1 VSCPAPPPSFISYRF
16 NAPLKSQARHLRHFS
31 DESRKCGCV
40 PGKKG
45 KKTRKDRT
53 GGRGC
58 IWGKQENSKITS
70 REDNRQTNGKDTRKA
85 GGNEIGTK
93 KEIKEVRKVN
103 QEVKGEIERLKEEFK
118 NKQKNWEEE
127 KNNMFERVAR

>member
-1 VSCPAPPPSFISYRF
+1 MRSW
-16 NAPLKSQARHLRHFS
+16 
-31 DESRKCGCV
+31 
-40 PGKKG
+40 KKR

-53 GGRGC
+53 GGRGG